1 MFYGHER
8 DMPVRFRSLA
18 RMVGLLSRV
27 QGVREELV
35 EEIRTK
41 IENGEY
47 LTEERLNDAIYRLL
61 REIMA
66 EEERVS

>member
-1 MFYGHER
+1 
-8 DMPVRFRSLA
+8 
-18 RMVGLLSRV
+18 MVGLLSRV

-35 EEIRTK
+35 EEIRSK

>member
-1 MFYGHER
+1 
-8 DMPVRFRSLA
+8 MPVRFRSLA

>member
-27 QGVREELV
+27 QGVREDLV

-47 LTEERLNDAIYRLL
+47 LTEERLNEAIYRLL

>member
-47 LTEERLNDAIYRLL
+47 LTEERLNEAIYRLL

-66 EEERVS
+66 EEETVS

>member
-1 MFYGHER
+1 MFYGRER

-35 EEIRTK
+35 EGIRTK

-47 LTEERLNDAIYRLL
+47 LTEEKLNEAIYRLL

-66 EEERVS
+66 EEETVS

>member
-27 QGVREELV
+27 QGVREDLV

-47 LTEERLNDAIYRLL
+47 LTEAKLNEAIYRLL

-66 EEERVS
+66 EEETVS